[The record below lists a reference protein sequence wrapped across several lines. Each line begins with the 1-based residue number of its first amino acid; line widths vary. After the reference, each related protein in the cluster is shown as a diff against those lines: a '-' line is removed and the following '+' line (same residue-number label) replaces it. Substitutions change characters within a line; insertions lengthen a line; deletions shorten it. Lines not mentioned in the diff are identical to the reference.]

1 MEDVITRNSY
11 PQVDARYSQVKAGGI
26 SVNEPKIVW
35 NPSPSTDVTW
45 IELKRSI
52 IILEGFLRTAAIR
65 HSGPNSIIKKP
76 ILLRVLVEGLYN
88 FKAIPLA
95 EQPTPFGNNLELF
108 HIPIVIVIRGVS

>member
-52 IILEGFLRTAAIR
+52 IILERFLRTAAIR

-76 ILLRVLVEGLYN
+76 ILSRVLVEGLYN
-88 FKAIPLA
+88 FQAIPLA

-108 HIPIVIVIRGVS
+108 HIPVVIVIRGVS